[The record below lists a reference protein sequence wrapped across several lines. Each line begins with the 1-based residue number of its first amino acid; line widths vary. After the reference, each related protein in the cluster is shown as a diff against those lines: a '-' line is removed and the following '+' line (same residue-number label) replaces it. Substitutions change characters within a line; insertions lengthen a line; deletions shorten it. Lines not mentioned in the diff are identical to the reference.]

1 MDVLCKWQAAA
12 SNSIALCDD
21 DKKQFGSEA
30 QKSCLKGTLHFFHT
44 NVLIMTILLHHH
56 LEQSSA
62 AAAANTKT
70 AERVAAIKNCQ
81 RISQENELSS

>member
-62 AAAANTKT
+62 AASSKHKDSGACSGNK
-70 AERVAAIKNCQ
+70 K
-81 RISQENELSS
+81 LSTNLPRE